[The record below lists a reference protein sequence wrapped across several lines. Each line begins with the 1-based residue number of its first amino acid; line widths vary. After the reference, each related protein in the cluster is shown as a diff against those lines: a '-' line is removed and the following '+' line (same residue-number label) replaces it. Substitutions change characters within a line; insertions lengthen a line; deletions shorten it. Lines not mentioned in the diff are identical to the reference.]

1 VLNKT
6 EYRRRRQ
13 KGNWQNPVDTLL
25 FYCYNSLKNQIIMT
39 VKLAIFKSG
48 ETLIS
53 NVKELIAEKDE
64 DQKEVHGYLFI
75 QPKKIDLNSPIF
87 LSEENDKDSS
97 IQVSL
102 SSWSLLTKDTEFVIP
117 KDWIVTFMEP
127 VDRLSE
133 MYEESL
139 ND

>member
-1 VLNKT
+1 
-6 EYRRRRQ
+6 
-13 KGNWQNPVDTLL
+13 
-25 FYCYNSLKNQIIMT
+25 MT
-39 VKLAIFKSG
+39 VKLAVLKSG

-53 NVKELIAEKDE
+53 NVKELVSEGDEEKL
-64 DQKEVHGYLFI
+64 VHGYLFVE
-75 QPKKIDLNSPIF
+75 PKKIDLNSPVF
-87 LSEENDKDSS
+87 LSEETGTDSS
-97 IQVSL
+97 VQVSL

-133 MYEESL
+133 MYTESL

>member
-1 VLNKT
+1 MP
-6 EYRRRRQ
+6 R
-13 KGNWQNPVDTLL
+13 GNWQNPVDTPL
-25 FYCYNSLKNQIIMT
+25 FSCYNLENDEIMT
-39 VKLAIFKSG
+39 VKLAVLKSG

-53 NVKELIAEKDE
+53 NVKELVSEGDEEKL
-64 DQKEVHGYLFI
+64 VHGYLFVE
-75 QPKKIDLNSPIF
+75 PKKIDLNSPVF
-87 LSEENDKDSS
+87 LSEETGADSS
-97 IQVSL
+97 VQVSL

-133 MYEESL
+133 MYTESL

>member
-1 VLNKT
+1 
-6 EYRRRRQ
+6 
-13 KGNWQNPVDTLL
+13 
-25 FYCYNSLKNQIIMT
+25 MT
-39 VKLAIFKSG
+39 VKLALLKSG

-53 NVKELIAEKDE
+53 DIKELVYNKGEENDEHKD
-64 DQKEVHGYLFI
+64 VYGYLFI
-75 QPKKIDLNSPIF
+75 EPKKVEMSSPIF
-87 LSEENDKDSS
+87 LKEETSQESS

-102 SSWSLLTKDTEFVIP
+102 SSWILITKDKEFAIP

-127 VDRLSE
+127 VERLVK